1 MFRTLLPLRLVCLFI
16 FQNWMSLWSPLIIT
30 NIRIDLPVPRF
41 KRFHGLPCYAW
52 LFGAQNDCRDCFRNG
67 ATSEAAS
74 CWLWR
79 MPKDSMVPLCTIGG
93 TISDYLC
100 LVLHCHDSIWFLD
113 FWTTPKAAL
122 QGSFGLACWPWCGLC
137 NFYIARSGEGQSFCS
152 RAPNVGMGQSPSLA
166 PVFVPTWVCVK
177 TGCPIPSNY
186 WLINHYFPTKID
198 ILGVVYSPFILKSPR
213 NRGLAGRWN
222 HIFGTICGLFNVGG
236 SGINPTVAWLSMIP
250 GLNVLNN
257 THNIFAG

>member
-93 TISDYLC
+93 TISDYIGALYC
-100 LVLHCHDSIWFLD
+100 IAMIPYDSEWLLKD
-113 FWTTPKAAL
+113 PKNPNFAAL
-122 QGSFGLACWPWCGLC
+122 QGSFGLAFWPWCWLS
-137 NFYIARSGEGQSFCS
+137 NFYIARSGGQSFCS
-152 RAPNVGMGQSPSLA
+152 RAPKVGIGQSPSLA

-177 TGCPIPSNY
+177 IGCPIPSNY
-186 WLINHYFPTKID
+186 WLIMGNH
-198 ILGVVYSPFILKSPR
+198 
-213 NRGLAGRWN
+213 
-222 HIFGTICGLFNVGG
+222 
-236 SGINPTVAWLSMIP
+236 
-250 GLNVLNN
+250 
-257 THNIFAG
+257 